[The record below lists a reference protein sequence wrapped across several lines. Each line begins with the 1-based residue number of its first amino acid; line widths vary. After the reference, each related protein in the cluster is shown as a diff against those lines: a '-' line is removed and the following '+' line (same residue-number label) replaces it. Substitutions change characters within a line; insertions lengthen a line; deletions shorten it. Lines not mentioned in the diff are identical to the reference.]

1 MRRSA
6 SPLVLAAVF
15 AGLCT
20 VAALDATFFATP
32 ADCAFGSPVLER
44 GRVLLGINGRSFT
57 RDVYDIRRDRLSNPE
72 DSFSYVALESR
83 VGVFRDRI
91 DFGIEVGRAHNKQ
104 DRYPDR
110 DYLTW
115 DLGLGLRGLIFAA
128 DSGRFDITAG
138 ASYRE
143 TIGYDRSSSQTH
155 KLQRN
160 YVGYLLFGRRTAVY
174 ERPLRIYV
182 GPLYSAHDFEEYGES
197 YSEVREEPAHGETRN
212 NVLLLA
218 GASVRPWEWLEV
230 SGEVEFRETFSFGW
244 AAGYLF

>member
-1 MRRSA
+1 
-6 SPLVLAAVF
+6 VLAAI
-15 AGLCT
+15 AGLA
-20 VAALDATFFATP
+20 VGAALDATFLARP

-44 GRVLLGINGRSFT
+44 GQVLLGISSRFFT

-83 VGVFRDRI
+83 VGVFRDRL

-115 DLGLGLRGLIFAA
+115 DLGLGLRGLIFA
-128 DSGRFDITAG
+128 GERVDITAG

-143 TIGYDRSSSQTH
+143 TIGFDRSPSQTH

-160 YVGYLLFGRRTAVY
+160 YVGYLLFSRRLSVY
-174 ERPLRIYV
+174 ERPLRIYA

-197 YSEVREEPAHGETRN
+197 YSEVRQEPAHGETRN
-212 NVLLLA
+212 NLLLLG
-218 GASVRPWEWLEV
+218 GASVRPWEWLEL
-230 SGEVEFRETFSFGW
+230 SGEIEFRETFSFGW